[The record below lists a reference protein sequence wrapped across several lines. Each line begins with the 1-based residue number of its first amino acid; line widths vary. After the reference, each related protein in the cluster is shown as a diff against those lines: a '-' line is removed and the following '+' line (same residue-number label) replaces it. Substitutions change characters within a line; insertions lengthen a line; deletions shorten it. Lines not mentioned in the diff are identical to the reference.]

1 MPTIRDVARLAGC
14 STATV
19 SRFFNQKPV
28 SRDIE
33 RRVVAAIEALAFSP
47 NVVARNLK
55 LKKSMIL
62 GMVVPDITNA
72 FFPEVVRGAEDVARG
87 KGYSLMLFNTQEDPE
102 RESRCIEILVSH
114 QCDGIVLVKA
124 EKGPSVERRRDRLA
138 TLPLP
143 LVYLDRA
150 PDQSRDAVL
159 LDNTRGA
166 RRAVEHL
173 LKLEHRKIAIVMT
186 RGISTH
192 AERYAGYR
200 RALEESGLAARTD
213 YVVETDAEVE
223 DAFSATLRLMASAD
237 PPTAIFATN
246 ARLTIGVMAA
256 VHARGLRCPDDVSIL
271 GHDGSDWQTAFKP
284 GLTIV
289 DQPALRMGRMAAE
302 MLIQRITGA
311 LDGPPRRVILNPDL
325 VVRESCG
332 VYRGGLRAPGAA
344 GASAPGA
351 ANGSAPA
358 DTTPGR

>member
-1 MPTIRDVARLAGC
+1 MATIRDVAKLARC

-19 SRFFNQKPV
+19 SRFFNHKPV
-28 SRDIE
+28 SLETE

-62 GMVVPDITNA
+62 GMVIPDITNA

-87 KGYSLMLFNTQEDPE
+87 KGYSLMLFNTQEDPQ
-102 RESRCIEILVSH
+102 RESRGIDILMSH
-114 QCDGIVLVKA
+114 QCEGIVLVKA
-124 EKGPSVERRRDRLA
+124 EKGPAAERKRDRIS

-143 LVYLDRA
+143 VVYLDRA
-150 PDQSRDAVL
+150 PDGARDAVL
-159 LDNTRGA
+159 LDNATGA
-166 RRAVEHL
+166 RRGVEHL
-173 LKLEHRKIAIVMT
+173 IKLGHLKVAIVMT

-192 AERYAGYR
+192 AERFLGYR
-200 RALEESGLAARTD
+200 RALEEFGIAVRPE
-213 YVVETDAEVE
+213 YVVETDAEIA
-223 DAFSATLRLMASAD
+223 DAFSSTLQLMTSPD

-256 VHARGLRCPDDVSIL
+256 IHARNLRCPEDVSIL

-284 GLTIV
+284 GLTII

-302 MLIQRITGA
+302 MLIQRITGV
-311 LDGPPRRVILNPDL
+311 LDGPPRRVVVNAHL

-332 VYRGGLRAPGAA
+332 VYRGHLRRGAE
-344 GASAPGA
+344 A
-351 ANGSAPA
+351 AEEPEAVL
-358 DTTPGR
+358 GREVKT